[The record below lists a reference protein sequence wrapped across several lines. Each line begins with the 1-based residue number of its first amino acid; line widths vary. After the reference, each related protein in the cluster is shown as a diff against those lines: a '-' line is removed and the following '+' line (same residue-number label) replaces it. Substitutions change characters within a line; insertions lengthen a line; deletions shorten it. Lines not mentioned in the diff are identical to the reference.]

1 MSELSSMVD
10 LLRRRALEQP
20 EDRAYVFLSEKGTE
34 EAELTFAELHRRAA
48 FVAMHLARRLRK
60 GDRALLMF
68 PPGLDFIVA
77 FFGCLV
83 AGIIAVPIMPPRRT
97 STRDSSE
104 SIIAD
109 CGARVLLTN
118 SGLMENRI
126 DIVARLRPIDLE
138 WIAIDA
144 LPQNADHGVAEI
156 GPLTRQDIAFLQ
168 YTSGSTSA
176 PKGVIVTHGN
186 LLENLEMIRVALGN
200 TRASTCVAW
209 VPFYHDMG
217 LVLNV
222 LESFYLGALY
232 AVLSPTSFVQRPLIW
247 LRAISRYQAEV
258 SSAPNF
264 AFDLCVSR
272 FRAEQMEGIDL
283 SCWKV
288 ALNAAEP
295 VRAATIEQF
304 AAKFAPY
311 GFDPR
316 AVYPAYG
323 MAEATLLIS
332 GGRRGDELVT
342 RTVSREALQRGAV
355 AVPKNELDSQVLV
368 GCGRALVGE
377 EIAIVDP
384 DSRERRPTD
393 AVGEIWV
400 RGANV
405 TAGYWQNPAA
415 TAETFAATI
424 AGEGGARWL
433 RTGDL
438 GFLDDTGEIYIT
450 GRIKDVIIIYGNNHY
465 PQDIEATMQS
475 AHSALRPNCGVAFS
489 FVDQRGLEKLVLVQ
503 EVERTQRRQISTDEI
518 EKRIREAISN
528 EHEIAVHE
536 IVLIRPGSI
545 PKTTSGKIQR
555 RFTQQLWHERAL
567 DVLSPIEP

>member
-1 MSELSSMVD
+1 MISQPSSMVD
-10 LLRRRALEQP
+10 LVRQRAAEQP
-20 EDRAYVFLSEKGTE
+20 HDRAYVFLSEKGSE
-34 EAELTFAELHRRAA
+34 ETELTFVELNRRAGT
-48 FVAMHLARRLRK
+48 VAAHLARRLRK

-77 FFGCLV
+77 FLGCLM
-83 AGIIAVPIMPPRRT
+83 AGIIAVPLMPPRRT

-104 SIIAD
+104 SIVAD
-109 CGARVLLTN
+109 CAARIVLTT
-118 SGLMENRI
+118 SGLLENRA
-126 DIVARLRPIDLE
+126 DILARLRQAGLE
-138 WIAIDA
+138 WIPVDN
-144 LPQNADHGVAEI
+144 LPECGSREAPSLA
-156 GPLTRQDIAFLQ
+156 LTREDIAFLQ

-186 LLENLEMIRVALGN
+186 LLENLEMIRIAFGN
-200 TRASTCVAW
+200 TRRSTYVAW

-222 LESFYLGALY
+222 LQSFYLGALH
-232 AVLSPTSFVQRPLIW
+232 VVMSPTSFVQRPLSW
-247 LRAISRYQAEV
+247 LRAISRYRAEV

-272 FRAEQMEGIDL
+272 FRTDQMEGVDL
-283 SCWKV
+283 SFWKV
-288 ALNAAEP
+288 AFNAAEP

-304 AAKFAPY
+304 AEKFAPY

-316 AVYPAYG
+316 TMYPGYG

-332 GGRRGDELVT
+332 GGRRGDEVVT
-342 RTVSREALQRGAV
+342 RTASREALQRGVIV
-355 AVPKNELDSQVLV
+355 APKSDTDVQALV

-384 DSRERRPTD
+384 ESRRRLPAD
-393 AVGEIWV
+393 AIGEIWV
-400 RGANV
+400 RGTNV

-415 TAETFAATI
+415 TAEMFAATI
-424 AGEGGARWL
+424 AGEGGAYWL

-438 GFLDDTGEIYIT
+438 GFLDGAGEIYVT
-450 GRIKDVIIIYGNNHY
+450 GRSKDVIIIYGNNHY

-475 AHSALRPNCGVAFS
+475 AHPALRQNCGVAFS
-489 FVDQRGLEKLVLVQ
+489 HVDHRGLEKLVLVQ
-503 EVERTQRRQISTDEI
+503 EVERTHRHQVSVDEI

-528 EHEIAVHE
+528 EYEIAVHE

-555 RFTQQLWHERAL
+555 RLTQQLWRDRAL